1 MRNIIKLA
9 LVGLLS
15 VSTIAVAAESSP
27 EALRIGYQ
35 KGSIGMVLA
44 KSHQLLEKR
53 YPQSKISWVEFP
65 AGPQMLE
72 ALNVGSIDLG
82 STGDIPPIFAQAAGA
97 DLVYVGVEP
106 PKPKAE
112 VILVAENSPIKTV
125 ADLKGHK
132 VAFQKGSSSHNL
144 LLRALR
150 QAGLKFT
157 DIQPTYLTPADARAA
172 FQQGNVDAWAIW
184 DPYYSA
190 ALLQCGVRV
199 LKDGTDL
206 NQTGSFYLAA
216 RPYAE
221 KNGAFI
227 QGVLATFS
235 EADALTRS
243 QREQSIALLAKT
255 MGLPAPV
262 IASYL
267 DHRPPTTIKPVN
279 AEVAALQQQ
288 TADLFYENRLVPKK
302 VDIRQ
307 RIGRKTIMS
316 LNMFWFLPTHGDGHY
331 LGTEEGSRPV
341 DHGYL
346 QQIAQAADRL
356 GYTGVLIPTGRSC
369 EDAWLVAASMIP
381 VTQRLKFLVALR
393 PSVTSPTVAAR
404 QAATLDRLSNGRALF
419 NLVTGSDPQELAGDG
434 VFLDHSERYEASA
447 EFTQVWRRLL
457 LGETVNFNGKHIHV
471 RGAKLLFPPIQQPY
485 PPLYFGGSSDVAQ
498 ELAAEQVDLYLTW
511 GEPPELV
518 KEKIEQVRAKA
529 AAHGRKIRFGIRL
542 HVIVRETNDEA
553 WQAAERLISHLDDET
568 IAKAQAAFARTD
580 SVGQQRMAALH
591 NGKRDNLEISPNLWA
606 GVGLVRGGAGTALVG
621 DGPTVAARINEYA
634 ALGIDSF
641 VLSGYPHLEEAY
653 RVGELLFPH
662 LDVAIPEI
670 PQPQPLN
677 PQGEAVANDFIPRKV
692 AQS

>member
-1 MRNIIKLA
+1 
-9 LVGLLS
+9 
-15 VSTIAVAAESSP
+15 
-27 EALRIGYQ
+27 
-35 KGSIGMVLA
+35 
-44 KSHQLLEKR
+44 
-53 YPQSKISWVEFP
+53 
-65 AGPQMLE
+65 
-72 ALNVGSIDLG
+72 
-82 STGDIPPIFAQAAGA
+82 
-97 DLVYVGVEP
+97 
-106 PKPKAE
+106 
-112 VILVAENSPIKTV
+112 
-125 ADLKGHK
+125 
-132 VAFQKGSSSHNL
+132 
-144 LLRALR
+144 
-150 QAGLKFT
+150 
-157 DIQPTYLTPADARAA
+157 
-172 FQQGNVDAWAIW
+172 
-184 DPYYSA
+184 
-190 ALLQCGVRV
+190 
-199 LKDGTDL
+199 
-206 NQTGSFYLAA
+206 
-216 RPYAE
+216 
-221 KNGAFI
+221 
-227 QGVLATFS
+227 
-235 EADALTRS
+235 
-243 QREQSIALLAKT
+243 
-255 MGLPAPV
+255 
-262 IASYL
+262 
-267 DHRPPTTIKPVN
+267 
-279 AEVAALQQQ
+279 
-288 TADLFYENRLVPKK
+288 
-302 VDIRQ
+302 
-307 RIGRKTIMS
+307 MS

-670 PQPQPLN
+670 PKPQPLN